1 MSAGKFQEG
10 ALMTP
15 IVPPTGGPEG
25 PGATP
30 ARGPRPTGSGFAEVY
45 DFEAAR
51 AARPRVPRIP
61 PAVLDDIAAA
71 DRLYETLRA
80 QGHEVRFAL
89 PGEEARVIAE
99 LRTVDGR
106 VVRTVSLSEIIG
118 AEPPVPT
125 TDPAA

>member
-1 MSAGKFQEG
+1 
-10 ALMTP
+10 MTP
-15 IVPPTGGPEG
+15 IVPPASGPEG

-30 ARGPRPTGSGFAEVY
+30 ARGPQPPSTSGFAEVY

-51 AARPRVPRIP
+51 AARPRAPRIP

-89 PGEEARVIAE
+89 PGEESRVIAE

-106 VVRTVSLSEIIG
+106 VVRTVSLSEVIG
-118 AEPPVPT
+118 AEVARSP